1 MVTNGKIKLACHC
14 RFLLYH
20 HVTGC
25 LCLSPSRGGDSCA
38 VLPDSKEKLAALSR
52 SRAVMYS
59 SISNAS
65 VNVNQLIRHD
75 D

>member
-14 RFLLYH
+14 RFISHH

-25 LCLSPSRGGDSCA
+25 LWLSPSRGDDSCA
-38 VLPDSKEKLAALSR
+38 VLPDSKEKIVAFSR

-59 SISNAS
+59 CISNIS
-65 VNVNQLIRHD
+65 VNVFIRHD